1 MKRLT
6 FQGAVIEAIKE
17 EMERDERVFH
27 LGQDIGAF
35 GGTMQSTKG
44 LWEQFGPSGRIID
57 APMSESAMVGA
68 CVGAAMMGMRPIVQI
83 MYAEFLPLVMHHL
96 VHDAASAWYYTAG
109 QARVPLVLRMLFGV
123 SMQQAHP
130 QNFESWF
137 VHVPGLKVVMPAT
150 PYDAKGLMK
159 SAIRDE
165 NPVLFFE
172 HKYLFHGT
180 RGDIPEE
187 EYLVPL
193 GVADVKR
200 EGRDV
205 TVVATGLMVHRALNV
220 ANALS
225 KEGISVEVLDL
236 RTIAPLDQEAILSSV
251 KKTGR
256 LVVVHEAWKIGGIG
270 GEVAGLVSEK
280 AFKDLKSPI
289 LRVGALHV
297 PIPLTASLSEMV
309 VPDEEKIMKAI
320 REVLTN

>member
-17 EMERDERVFH
+17 EMARDERVFH
-27 LGQDIGAF
+27 LGQDIGPF

-44 LWEQFGPSGRIID
+44 LWEEFGPSGRIID

-83 MYAEFLPLVMHHL
+83 MYAEFLPLVMHHI
-96 VHDAASAWYYTAG
+96 VHDAAGAWYYTAG
-109 QARVPLVLRMLFGV
+109 QARVPLVLRTLFGIGV
-123 SMQQAHP
+123 QQAHP
-130 QNFESWF
+130 HNFESWF
-137 VHVPGLKVVMPAT
+137 IHVPGLKVVMPAT
-150 PYDAKGLMK
+150 PYDAKGLLK

-172 HKYLFHGT
+172 HKYLFHGM

-187 EYLVPL
+187 EFLIPL

-225 KEGISVEVLDL
+225 KEGINVEVLDL

-256 LVVVHEAWKIGGIG
+256 LVVVHESWKIGGIG
-270 GEVAGLVSEK
+270 GEVAGLVAEK
-280 AFKDLKSPI
+280 AFRDLKSPI
-289 LRVGALHV
+289 VRVGASHV
-297 PIPLTASLSEMV
+297 PLPHTASLAAMV
-309 VPDEEKIMKAI
+309 VPDEERITSAI
-320 REVLTN
+320 REVLVN